1 MSAAR
6 LAASTGAG
14 KELPVRVG
22 GGLWGGGA
30 VLAAGFWERMV
41 GPGEQ
46 HFNTAVIASFPHH
59 PKGSTHS
66 GVLDD
71 RRQWEPEKAW
81 WLWVLRLAF
90 RSSIC
95 LISLL

>member
-22 GGLWGGGA
+22 GGLWGGA

-46 HFNTAVIASFPHH
+46 HFNTAFIASFPHH